1 MMGDLICYLKFIISG
16 VSEQK
21 AVTALHEHSD
31 LGLCSGPDPMHRVE
45 KRSYLPPISCT
56 DEHELDAVRKKVHCT
71 PRPRVVQL
79 PWPNDT
85 SVHQVG
91 RTAKTDQ
98 YFFLLLSSQF
108 FQEIQLI
115 LLHFWI

>member
-1 MMGDLICYLKFIISG
+1 M
-16 VSEQK
+16 
-21 AVTALHEHSD
+21 TALHEHSD
-31 LGLCSGPDPMHRVE
+31 LGLCSGPADPLRE

-85 SVHQVG
+85 SVHQVRLVRG
-91 RTAKTDQ
+91 TG
-98 YFFLLLSSQF
+98 
-108 FQEIQLI
+108 I
-115 LLHFWI
+115 LGA

>member
-1 MMGDLICYLKFIISG
+1 M
-16 VSEQK
+16 
-21 AVTALHEHSD
+21 TALHEHSD
-31 LGLCSGPDPMHRVE
+31 LGLCSGPADPLRE

-85 SVHQVG
+85 SVHQVRLATEVQEYLG
-91 RTAKTDQ
+91 PE
-98 YFFLLLSSQF
+98 YFQLFPLGLF
-108 FQEIQLI
+108 FYNGATLW
-115 LLHFWI
+115 LKK